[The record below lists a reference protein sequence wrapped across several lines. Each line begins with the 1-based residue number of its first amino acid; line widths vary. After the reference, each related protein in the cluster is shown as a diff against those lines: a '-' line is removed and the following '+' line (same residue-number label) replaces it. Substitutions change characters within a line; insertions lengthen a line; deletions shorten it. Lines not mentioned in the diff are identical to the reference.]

1 MTILYH
7 YLIFCTSGI
16 VFSIF
21 FNHLLIKFSTTLGIR
36 NKNDVTMRWSNQSK
50 PSLGGIS
57 FFLTLLSIIILYLFL
72 NPSINLFILQDFTG
86 FFLASSLAFIIG
98 IFDDAYNTRPLLKLS
113 GQICCG
119 LVIAYTGNMIE
130 ITAIPL
136 LNVFITTFWV
146 VLLMNSLN
154 LLDNMDGITGIT
166 SIFILITCFSL
177 NQHFRI
183 DSNQFWNLMLLAII
197 GSLIGFL
204 FFNSP
209 PAKLFMGDSGSQY
222 LGLIVA
228 FFSIKFIFGAVSIAN
243 SIPLWQVILGLM
255 VCFCAPLIDTFT
267 VFFNRI
273 KRNSS
278 PFIGGKDHTTHHLIY
293 KGYSEKQVFYCF
305 ALIGSISAL
314 LTYLLF
320 MHAGNTINWF
330 SFVAL
335 AWFLFVFYFLYKNTL
350 MKSQEN
356 K

>member
-21 FNHLLIKFSTTLGIR
+21 FNHLLIRFSTTLGIR

-305 ALIGSISAL
+305 TLIGLISAL
-314 LTYLLF
+314 LTFLLF
-320 MHAGNTINWF
+320 LNAESTVNWF
-330 SFVAL
+330 SFVGIG
-335 AWFLFVFYFLYKNTL
+335 WFLFVFYFLYKNTL
-350 MKSQEN
+350 MKSKEN